1 MNGYHIYD
9 EFLKLGLTGK
19 ALDVYAI
26 IAQYSQY
33 GQGCYYGGYD
43 ALAKRLGCGTRQ
55 IRRIVAELLEKKL
68 IEREYIVRNDGKYA
82 ALCTV
87 SLWDVNVLKGE
98 DANVPKGE
106 DINVPK
112 SRRDTSL
119 YRENKNINN
128 TLSNER
134 VSAKT
139 RKTAP
144 QRKAATTFE
153 RPSQEEV
160 AEYVRS
166 RGNRIDAE
174 AFFAFYESNGWKVGR
189 APMRDWHA
197 AVVTWEKRERQRKLD
212 RETPFE
218 RSLRAVDEMYGTNLM
233 GDNPGGKNGIF

>member
-9 EFLKLGLTGK
+9 EFLKLGLTGR

-26 IAQYSQY
+26 VAQYSQY

-43 ALAKRLGCGTRQ
+43 SLAKRLGCGTRQ
-55 IRRIVAELLEKKL
+55 IRRIVAELLEKEL
-68 IEREYIVRNDGKYA
+68 IEREYIVRKDGKYA
-82 ALCTV
+82 ALRAV
-87 SLWDVNVLKGE
+87 SQWDTNVLKGE

-106 DINVPK
+106 DVNVPK

-144 QRKAATTFE
+144 QRFVK
-153 RPSQEEV
+153 PSVDEV
-160 AEYVRS
+160 AQYCRDRNNTV
-166 RGNRIDAE
+166 DAE
-174 AFFAFYESNGWKVGR
+174 AFVAFYESNGWKVGR
-189 APMRDWHA
+189 NPMRDWRQ
-197 AVVTWEKRERQRKLD
+197 AVITWEKRQHEERKAQR
-212 RETPFE
+212 RERKEESVFE
-218 RSLRAVDEMYGTNLM
+218 HNMRAMDEMFGTTYHKDIYG
-233 GDNPGGKNGIF
+233 D